1 MVFVLSVRVQVP
13 AMPAVVVEYPEG
25 SLVRVPDSRKGAA
38 PAAVLREGMPEGRRV
53 AVRAGMPV
61 MDRGGFFVQIS
72 R

>member
-13 AMPAVVVEYPEG
+13 AMPAVVVRYPEG
-25 SLVRVPDSRKGAA
+25 SLVRVPDSRDGVA
-38 PAAVLREGMPEGRRV
+38 PAAVSREGMSEGRRV

-61 MDRGGFFVQIS
+61 MDRGGFFVQIF